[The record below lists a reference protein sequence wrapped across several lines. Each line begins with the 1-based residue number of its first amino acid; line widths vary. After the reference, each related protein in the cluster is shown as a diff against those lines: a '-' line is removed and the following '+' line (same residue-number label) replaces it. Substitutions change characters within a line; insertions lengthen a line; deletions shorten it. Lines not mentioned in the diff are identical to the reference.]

1 MKPHWPKV
9 QKWQGGDSMLLVDM
23 INSLLG
29 NPVERP
35 KYESLLA
42 DNLPVEEIVTSPKS
56 PKSLLAD
63 DRDSRLAP
71 RPKEK
76 PVQLA
81 PRPKEKPVPTAF
93 KYFDKN
99 VAGEELGES
108 DRGKHY
114 DEETDSYR
122 VYQLKGE
129 DRPTVGKGVYLN
141 DAALKR
147 LNLSEVPSVGQL
159 IPANVIDQ
167 LAQNR
172 WMAAVKRASRELTGT
187 KGEKSIGPLA
197 EMIYQMGSQVV
208 TPGKNNKKYF
218 GETLKS
224 LKLGNLEEAKKHAK
238 NSTWYKQTTN
248 RANRVIG
255 RFGRSKL

>member
-1 MKPHWPKV
+1 
-9 QKWQGGDSMLLVDM
+9 MLLADM
-23 INSLLG
+23 IDSLLG

-42 DNLPVEEIVTSPKS
+42 D
-56 PKSLLAD
+56 
-63 DRDSRLAP
+63 DRDSRLAS

-76 PVQLA
+76 PLA

-108 DRGKHY
+108 DRGKYY